1 MKTNTITEFVKFD
14 ALQTTTK
21 EQLTS
26 RADVINFFL
35 QKQDGFIDCE
45 LVKALDGPTWYF
57 IYHMEN
63 LQKLQ
68 EIGAKLREQKLFDE
82 IVPLIVP
89 GSLQVTFYEHLKNW

>member
-1 MKTNTITEFVKFD
+1 MKTNMITEFVKFD

-21 EQLTS
+21 EQLIS
-26 RADVINFFL
+26 WADVINFFL

-45 LVKALDGPTWYF
+45 LVKALDSQTWYF

-63 LQKLQ
+63 FQKLQ

-82 IVPLIVP
+82 IAPLIVS
-89 GSLQVTFYEHLKNW
+89 GSLQVTFYEHMKNW